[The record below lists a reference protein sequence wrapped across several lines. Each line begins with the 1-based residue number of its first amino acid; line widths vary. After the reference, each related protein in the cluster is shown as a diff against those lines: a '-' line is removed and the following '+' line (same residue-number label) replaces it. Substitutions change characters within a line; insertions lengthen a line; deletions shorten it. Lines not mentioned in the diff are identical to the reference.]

1 MRLWNIQEV
10 KATFLT
16 PAMFCFHRGQKA
28 AEAVLDICM
37 VYREGVIG
45 ESTARKWFAKFKN
58 GNFDIDDMLHSGR
71 PSEVDE
77 DHLKEL
83 LKEKSHQTNC
93 ELAEKINCS
102 QKTILNHLH
111 SFANLPKN
119 WESGCLMSLAKTTK
133 KITFKLLLN
142 ILPAI
147 KQHAVTNSAFCTELS
162 WEMRNGAYI

>member
-1 MRLWNIQEV
+1 MKSFIFSFTVFYNDFLLLDFTTIYSFDSALSIVKNCADHLFEYFEILLFVRLWNIQEV

-77 DHLKEL
+77 DHLKAL
-83 LKEKSHQTNC
+83 LKEESHQTSC

-119 WESGCLMSLAKTTK
+119 
-133 KITFKLLLN
+133 
-142 ILPAI
+142 
-147 KQHAVTNSAFCTELS
+147 
-162 WEMRNGAYI
+162 